1 VAKTIFPSDKPS
13 EVIARLPI
21 IRQKI
26 SMWARIQRKQEWWCY
41 PGPDMT
47 GTAAIVAAL
56 LDVHRLPISTA
67 EFLMEPLRG
76 AFELSI
82 EVIQHINVHTLSST
96 RKRKIRHLRETIRS
110 NPSSARIMQ
119 ASFML
124 GDSQRRIYSS
134 LCGGEDL
141 FVNKHVGKIV
151 SMLMELPESNTG
163 LGTDIKVALAQL
175 VSTGEEAALR
185 MCAIRNISISELQ
198 AKIVEPTLYTT
209 GHTGE

>member
-1 VAKTIFPSDKPS
+1 
-13 EVIARLPI
+13 
-21 IRQKI
+21 
-26 SMWARIQRKQEWWCY
+26 
-41 PGPDMT
+41 
-47 GTAAIVAAL
+47 
-56 LDVHRLPISTA
+56 
-67 EFLMEPLRG
+67 
-76 AFELSI
+76 
-82 EVIQHINVHTLSST
+82 
-96 RKRKIRHLRETIRS
+96 
-110 NPSSARIMQ
+110 MQ

-175 VSTGEEAALR
+175 VSTGDEAALR

-209 GHTGE
+209 EHTGE